1 DRVVSLANDTE
12 GFPVRRSVREV
23 SDVVPDIRMDGRG
36 WGHGV
41 GFSQFGG
48 YALALDGRSPG
59 EILTYYYPGTEITSD
74 ERASSQRIRV
84 GIRTGQQETT
94 VTARDGEVTWQLCT
108 PDGADLAANG
118 RVPADRCAEWTTQ
131 AIGEQVRIRPLTAS
145 GTVVEG
151 TVWTSDDPA
160 TLVEVEPEDPD
171 EPVPAPFGGF
181 VLERRDG
188 EDWQPSSAYVV
199 PDDGRSTDELPV
211 ARAVHG
217 DASIVTQSYASP
229 DRPYAF
235 GWRDIHLVGDR
246 VADVPS
252 HRLTLVQ
259 DVDTVERY
267 LRGLAEVPSSWP
279 DASLEAQAIAG
290 RTYALRGSRGGSCR
304 CDKLASASDQVFI
317 GEGKIEEPTYGVRWG
332 AAVAA
337 TRDQVLTYND
347 ELAQT
352 FYSSSF
358 GGRSE
363 NIEDSWAYYR
373 AYQDLADNPPPA
385 YLRSVDDPWSVATE
399 VNGTEI
405 SNSRRDWSAVAAN
418 SEFTA
423 MVNREREAEGLEPYS
438 RIERIR
444 IGDRTTGLTPRSLLL
459 TGVTDSGEREE
470 MTYLGTHTSDG
481 RTLARPVAGA
491 TIRLELPIR
500 AGGESNG
507 RVSSSQIMR
516 FGFPPFT
523 DDDGSTHEYAISWAA
538 AIGVA
543 EGVSDTSF
551 EPEQDVTRGQMAS
564 FLFRTF
570 AIPEVEAGGD
580 GFSDVEPTSTH
591 AAAIEAIAD
600 AGIALGYTDGTY
612 RPDEPIKRQEFASL
626 LARAMALQTSTEVVF
641 DDVRADTTHAAAIA
655 AVAEVGITR
664 GCAEARF
671 CPEEP
676 VSRGQMASFLFRAAA
691 E

>member
-1 DRVVSLANDTE
+1 

-59 EILTYYYPGTEITSD
+59 EILTYYYPGTEITTD

-84 GIRTGQQETT
+84 GLRTGQQETT

-118 RVPADRCAEWTTQ
+118 RVPAERCAEWTTQ

-145 GTVVEG
+145 GTAVDG
-151 TVWTSDDPA
+151 TVWTSSDPA

-211 ARAVHG
+211 ARAIHG

-235 GWRDIHLVGDR
+235 GWRDIHLVGQR

-259 DVDTVERY
+259 DVDTIERY

-279 DASLEAQAIAG
+279 DASLAAQAIAG
-290 RTYALRGSRGGSCR
+290 RTYALRGSRGGICR

-317 GEGKIEEPTYGVRWG
+317 GEGKVEEPTYGVRWE

-337 TRDQVLTYND
+337 TQDQVLTYND
-347 ELAQT
+347 QLAQT

-373 AYQDLADNPPPA
+373 AYQDLAANPPPA

-399 VNGTEI
+399 VNGTPI
-405 SNSRRDWSAVAAN
+405 SNSRRDWSAIAAN

-423 MVNREREAEGLEPYS
+423 MVNRERAAEGLEPYT

-459 TGVTDSGEREE
+459 AGVTTSGEREE

-523 DDDGSTHEYAISWAA
+523 DDDGSQHEYTISWAA
-538 AIGVA
+538 QAGIVEGLDETTFAPGRDVTRQQMATFLYNTFELPPAPSDADTFPDVEPGSTHHAAIEAVA
-543 EGVSDTSF
+543 AAGIARGFEDGSFRPGLPLSRQQMATFLTRTMALTAADDHGFVDAPVGGAHGPSISAIAEAGITAGCDTDRF
-551 EPEQDVTRGQMAS
+551 CPAEPVTRGQLAS
-564 FLFRTF
+564 F
-570 AIPEVEAGGD
+570 V
-580 GFSDVEPTSTH
+580 
-591 AAAIEAIAD
+591 
-600 AGIALGYTDGTY
+600 Y
-612 RPDEPIKRQEFASL
+612 RSVQR
-626 LARAMALQTSTEVVF
+626 
-641 DDVRADTTHAAAIA
+641 
-655 AVAEVGITR
+655 
-664 GCAEARF
+664 
-671 CPEEP
+671 
-676 VSRGQMASFLFRAAA
+676 
-691 E
+691 